1 LFPRHDAAIAGM
13 AAWAERQ
20 RRGEAV
26 VWCTLE
32 GFFWFPRTLM
42 GFEKL
47 MFRVWGSAGADAPDQ
62 QRSAGV
68 QPGLLDRSSKCAC
81 RRL

>member
-1 LFPRHDAAIAGM
+1 M

-47 MFRVWGSAGADAPDQ
+47 MFAFADQPELLHEIRQVSVLTIDTFSSLRKRVIQVSVLNGA
-62 QRSAGV
+62 
-68 QPGLLDRSSKCAC
+68 
-81 RRL
+81 